1 MDVEI
6 AVRALY
12 MLGEAMSVRFFL
24 SKWRIHQAS
33 EIRQTVRSKVQQS
46 LTINFNSLV
55 EPLSRYSPVMSHL
68 SPSYRTVNENP
79 IFSLKL
85 QGALSTSINIWVYS
99 SLVWMEDKPI
109 ALFVGTYRPAN
120 SHDSAVSLTINFFL
134 TFLTASQ
141 QVSQSHGFLGN
152 IILI

>member
-1 MDVEI
+1 M
-6 AVRALY
+6 
-12 MLGEAMSVRFFL
+12 
-24 SKWRIHQAS
+24 
-33 EIRQTVRSKVQQS
+33 
-46 LTINFNSLV
+46 TINFNSLV

-99 SLVWMEDKPI
+99 SLAWMEDKPI

-120 SHDSAVSLTINFFL
+120 SLTIL
-134 TFLTASQ
+134 LW
-141 QVSQSHGFLGN
+141 VSQLIFFKLFSQPHNKSPNLTVFWEISFWFEMLPCLLN
-152 IILI
+152 KKEILWGMLVLVKAL

>member
-1 MDVEI
+1 
-6 AVRALY
+6 
-12 MLGEAMSVRFFL
+12 
-24 SKWRIHQAS
+24 
-33 EIRQTVRSKVQQS
+33 
-46 LTINFNSLV
+46 
-55 EPLSRYSPVMSHL
+55 MSHL

-85 QGALSTSINIWVYS
+85 QGALSTSINIWVHS
-99 SLVWMEDKPI
+99 SLAWMEDKPI

-141 QVSQSHGFLGN
+141 QLSLPISRFFGKYHSDLKCY
-152 IILI
+152 LAC